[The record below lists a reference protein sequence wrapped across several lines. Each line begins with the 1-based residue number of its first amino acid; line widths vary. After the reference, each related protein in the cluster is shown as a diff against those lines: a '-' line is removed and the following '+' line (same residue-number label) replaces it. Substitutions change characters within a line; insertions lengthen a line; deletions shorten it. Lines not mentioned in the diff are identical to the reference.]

1 MSELS
6 QAQLDARSKGLGGSD
21 AAVACGLSKW
31 KTPVELWQEKSGI
44 IDPPDLDNDEL
55 VRWGKLLEDVI
66 CEEWARRTGRKV
78 RRQNKTRTDA
88 EFPFMVA
95 NIDRDI
101 VGVREGFEAKNASA
115 WTAHLWGEDGTDEV
129 PLYYLTQGIHYMRVY
144 DYEAWNFGVLLGG
157 NELRSYRIERDA
169 KAEQALI
176 EIESAFW
183 EHVQNGD
190 APDPVNVEDLV
201 RIYPQTHGRKVA
213 TEKIAE
219 LVAEA
224 QRCKDEIKRQN
235 ERVESIKLE
244 VGQFLGEAED
254 LIAPNDATL
263 KIATFRN
270 ITANRLDGRRLKA
283 DDPDLY
289 DSYVTAN
296 TYRRFDVK

>member
-21 AAVACGLSKW
+21 AAVVCGLSKW

-78 RRQNKTRTDA
+78 RRQNQTRTDP
-88 EFPFMVA
+88 EFEFMVA

-115 WTAHLWGEDGTDEV
+115 WTAHLWGDDETDEV

-157 NELRSYRIERDA
+157 NELRKYRIERDE

-176 EIESAFW
+176 EIEAAFW
-183 EHVQNGD
+183 EHVRKGE

-201 RIYPQTHGRKVA
+201 RIYPHTRGRKVA
-213 TEKIAE
+213 TEEIAT

-224 QRCKDEIKRQN
+224 QRAKDEIK
-235 ERVESIKLE
+235 EREKRVDEIKLE
-244 VGQFLGEAED
+244 VGKFLGEAEE
-254 LIAPNDATL
+254 LLAPNDATL

-270 ITANRLDGRRLKA
+270 IEQKRLDGKRLKRE
-283 DDPDLY
+283 DPLTY
-289 DSYVTAN
+289 EAYVTQS
-296 TYRRFDVK
+296 TYRRFEVK